1 MIPLADWYAGGEWR
15 EALGQRMFLRQAGAG
30 EALLLIHGFPTA
42 SWDWQALWPAL
53 VGSRRLIAPD
63 LLGLGRSAKPH
74 PHQYRVMEQA
84 DLLVALLSQ
93 LEVRRCHVLAHDYGD
108 TVAQELLARQVDN
121 TLPFALDSVVFLNGG
136 LFPETHRARPIQQL
150 LRSPLGPL
158 LARLTGKRAFA
169 ASLRRVF
176 GPESPPGEAEIEGF
190 WQLLRHDQGRRCL
203 PALLGYIDERRQQRA
218 RWVGALQ
225 RSPIP
230 LGLINGLLDPVSG
243 AHMVNRWRELVGKQ
257 HIVELPRIGHY
268 PQAEAPQA
276 VLDAYAELRRQ
287 FAEPH

>member
-1 MIPLADWYAGGEWR
+1 MIPLATWYAAGEWR
-15 EALGQRMFLRQAGAG
+15 DCLGQRMFVRQAGTG
-30 EALLLIHGFPTA
+30 DVLLLIHGFPTA

-53 VGSRRLIAPD
+53 VSRHRLIAPD

-74 PHQYRVMEQA
+74 PHRYRVAEQA
-84 DLLVALLSQ
+84 ELLVELLNQ
-93 LEVRRCHVLAHDYGD
+93 LQVNRCHVLAHDYGD
-108 TVAQELLARQVDN
+108 TVAQELLARQREGQ
-121 TLPFALDSVVFLNGG
+121 LPWALDSVVFLNGG

-158 LARLTGKRAFA
+158 LARLISKRGFA

-176 GPESPPGEAEIEGF
+176 GADTPPDEAEIEGF
-190 WQLLRHDQGRRCL
+190 WELLLHDHGRRCL
-203 PALLGYIDERRQQRA
+203 PALLGYIDERRQHRA
-218 RWVGALQ
+218 CWVGALQ
-225 RSPIP
+225 HSPTP

-243 AHMVNRWRELVGKQ
+243 AHMVNRWRELVGNQ

-268 PQAEAPQA
+268 PQVEAPQA

-287 FAEPH
+287 FAPPA